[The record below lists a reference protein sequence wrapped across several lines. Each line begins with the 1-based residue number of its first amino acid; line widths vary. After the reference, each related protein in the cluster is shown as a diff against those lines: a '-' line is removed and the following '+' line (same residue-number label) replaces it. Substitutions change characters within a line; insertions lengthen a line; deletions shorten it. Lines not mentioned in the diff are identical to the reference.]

1 MRYKKLI
8 IHNIASIDD
17 ATIDFEGPKLR
28 DKALFLIC
36 GDTGAGKTTILDSIC
51 LALYGDTP
59 RMSAAASDSFE
70 SSTGADAE
78 TTTMSVGDCRQLL
91 RRGTGEGFAQLV
103 FVGNDSKDYT
113 ATWTVRR
120 SRDKVN
126 GKLQA
131 VVRTLYDHSN
141 DITYKGKEIDPLV
154 KGHIVGQDMQQF
166 CKTSMLAQG
175 EFSKFLT
182 SKEDDKAAILEKLT
196 GTEKFAA
203 IGAKIFSIYT
213 QKKDEF
219 ERADGEAKG
228 IKPMAPEELKQA
240 KDTLEEL
247 KAKISGLEKLRGEY
261 EDVVKKLDDY
271 KLCLEK
277 DEELSFR
284 EKGLAADYEVLL
296 MGVNDLVAQR
306 KRVEAECESLSKR
319 IEEKAPLKEMFE
331 NAKGIIENLRS
342 FIQEKEAKRAAEAE
356 LRSLEQQAEPLDKAM
371 KEAEAMRKRQE
382 EADAAKQKEL
392 TQARERLSA
401 MDRVTK
407 DAEYK
412 RLNLIVGEVDKA
424 LAKYKAYEESISR
437 YNTWKTSIE
446 VAKSEI
452 ASLEKAASEQEIAK
466 NNAARMEADSLEYYQ
481 KMQNAVADWPRE
493 QRQLLKVGD
502 RCPVCGQVIT
512 SELHEDEFESAL
524 ALPRQTYEEKRA
536 VAKNAAET
544 YSITMGEL
552 RAKQTTLG
560 SFEESMKTEE
570 AASKSIYG
578 EYVKICAA
586 LGLEMLTVEEI
597 RSYGRNASMEA
608 SELGKALDEIDV
620 YAAAVTKM
628 QSEKDQLAS
637 ELKLATETSQR
648 IMDDLKALELRIN
661 NVKVKISVATQKLN
675 EQTENLKGKIK
686 YDDYKSQDP
695 SALMQRIDEDSRE
708 YASWGKS
715 LEEGRLFVKANDEVI
730 ARCNEWT
737 GAMIKKH
744 PAWNH
749 GVAVSQPLASI
760 DSVLLSLSA
769 RESVLEAESNAN
781 EETKMSL
788 ETAIN
793 AFYGSHDADDEQS
806 VRSACSA
813 FSSEISGLNQ
823 QIGTITQILR
833 DDEAKNSRQA
843 ELQRVVEEKRA
854 VKDKWEELC
863 DAFGD
868 SNGKKFRKI
877 AQSFILEGLI
887 VSANWYLKRLS
898 PRYILD
904 AKPGSLTIVVRDLYA
919 GGAESAG
926 STLSGGEC
934 FIASLSLALALS
946 GMGKQ
951 ENSFG
956 VSTLFIDEGFGTL
969 SGEPLGKVMD
979 VLQQLHMMGGKQVGI
994 ISHVAALSEKIT
1006 TQICVKRKSNGISS
1020 SVEVIG

>member
-131 VVRTLYDHSN
+131 VVRTLHDHSN

-154 KGHIVGQDMQQF
+154 KGHIVGQDLQQF

-296 MGVNDLVAQR
+296 MGVNDLVAQ
-306 KRVEAECESLSKR
+306 KKKAESECSFLTQKIGER
-319 IEEKAPLKEMFE
+319 APLKEMFE
-331 NAKGIIENLRS
+331 NAKGIVENLRS
-342 FIQEKEAKRAAEAE
+342 FIQESGAKRAAEAE

-424 LAKYKAYEESISR
+424 IAKYDAYEESMSR
-437 YNTWKTSIE
+437 FGTWKTSVN
-446 VAKSEI
+446 VAKADMEALQKTASE
-452 ASLEKAASEQEIAK
+452 AEAASK
-466 NNAARMEADSLEYYQ
+466 RAAQMEADSLEYYQ
-481 KMQNAVADWPRE
+481 KIQNSLADWPRE

-502 RCPVCGQVIT
+502 HCPVCGQIIGF
-512 SELHEDEFESAL
+512 ELHEDEFESAL
-524 ALPRQTYEEKRA
+524 TVPRQAYEEMREI
-536 VAKNAAET
+536 AKNAASR
-544 YSITMGEL
+544 YSVTMGEL
-552 RAKQTTLG
+552 REKQKTLT
-560 SFEESMKTEE
+560 SFEESLKKEE
-570 AASKSIYG
+570 SASRFIYG
-578 EYVKICAA
+578 EFVKICAS
-586 LGLEMLTVEEI
+586 LGLEMLTVQEI
-597 RSYGRNASMEA
+597 KTYRENASQEA
-608 SELGKALDEIDV
+608 MALGKQIDEIDAFADIV
-620 YAAAVTKM
+620 MKM
-628 QSEKDQLAS
+628 QDEKDTLAAM
-637 ELKLATETSQR
+637 LKKAETALQESKNKVEALGR
-648 IMDDLKALELRIN
+648 RVNEEKIKA
-661 NVKVKISVATQKLN
+661 SVASSKLK
-675 EQTENLKGKIK
+675 ELTESLKGKIS

-695 SALMQRIDEDSRE
+695 VALMRRIEEDSRE
-708 YASWGKS
+708 YATWVDT
-715 LEEGRLFVKANDEVI
+715 LEKTKILVKGYVEAI
-730 ARCNEWT
+730 GRCNEWT
-737 GAMIKKH
+737 GAMTKKY
-744 PAWNH
+744 PSWNH
-749 GVAVSQPLASI
+749 SVTVSRPLTSL
-760 DSVLLSLSA
+760 DPMLMSLSS
-769 RESVLEAESNAN
+769 RESALEAELKSNLDH
-781 EETKMSL
+781 KLSL
-788 ETAIN
+788 EAAIN
-793 AFYGSHDADDEQS
+793 AFYGSHDAKDEQML
-806 VRSACSA
+806 RDACSSFTIA
-813 FSSEISGLNQ
+813 LSDMNQ
-823 QIGTITQILR
+823 QIGTISQIIH
-833 DDEAKNSRQA
+833 DDEVKKSRQA
-843 ELQRVVEEKRA
+843 ELLKDADAKRA
-854 VKDKWEELC
+854 VKDKWEQLY

-877 AQSFILEGLI
+877 AQSFILEGL
-887 VSANWYLKRLS
+887 VESANWYLKRLS